1 MEEKINIKDAS
12 YQFHTDLIPSKVLNN
27 TFAPYI
33 LNTPTT
39 YSIHQ
44 IPKILQ
50 HAETMTIWN
59 NQNRIKNITKC
70 LPNIN
75 WKLTFKYLNFQNKP
89 LSRNTDPK
97 KSILKTFKV
106 IILTSELP
114 THLTLYNRNP
124 KSYPNPHCAK
134 CPNIPEDILHM
145 LICPHNQVELKEIIK
160 EAITKNCEDNEI
172 ESSIASDL
180 AQEMQD
186 IHIKQ
191 KIPIGIISN
200 NLSNLGPLKK
210 KPNLLPNIYH
220 RIAKKIHKYIWKPS
234 RQHLQCRSLLSLT
247 PSKNIN
253 ATPTTSIDRQY
264 TIWLHRFIQFNQ
276 TSPLTEPID

>member
-1 MEEKINIKDAS
+1 
-12 YQFHTDLIPSKVLNN
+12 
-27 TFAPYI
+27 
-33 LNTPTT
+33 
-39 YSIHQ
+39 
-44 IPKILQ
+44 
-50 HAETMTIWN
+50 MTIWN

-97 KSILKTFKV
+97 KSTLKTFKV
-106 IILTSELP
+106 KILTSELP

-200 NLSNLGPLKK
+200 NLFNLGPLKK

-234 RQHLQCRSLLSLT
+234 RQHLQCHSLLSLT
-247 PSKNIN
+247 PSKNID
-253 ATPTTSIDRQY
+253 AIPTTPIDRQY

-276 TSPLTEPID
+276 TSPIIEPID